1 MEYNDN
7 STDKNYYEKENGKR
21 WCGLLVPY
29 KYIKKALLRIWS
41 FLIKGLSVGL
51 KCKQKYLIILIVVVF
66 YIGIPIL
73 LESRNNQFIQWLKRN
88 GGFKKEFII
97 QNFNNDDE
105 IL

>member
-51 KCKQKYLIILIVVVF
+51 KCK
-66 YIGIPIL
+66 
-73 LESRNNQFIQWLKRN
+73 
-88 GGFKKEFII
+88 
-97 QNFNNDDE
+97 
-105 IL
+105 